1 MPSSRDISFSQIYD
15 LAEKLIQIRLE
26 FVFLLKDFVLSK
38 LHISESPNFTF
49 GSSNLLSERQ

>member
-1 MPSSRDISFSQIYD
+1 MGRSVTSMPSSRDISFSQIYD

-38 LHISESPNFTF
+38 LHIVFNVFTT
-49 GSSNLLSERQ
+49 